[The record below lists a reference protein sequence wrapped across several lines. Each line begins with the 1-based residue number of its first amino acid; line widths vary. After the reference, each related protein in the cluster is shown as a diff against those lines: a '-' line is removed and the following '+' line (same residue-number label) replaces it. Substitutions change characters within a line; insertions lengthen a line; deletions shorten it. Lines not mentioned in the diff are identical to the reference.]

1 MLSRGLNR
9 GVCSD
14 WLKFIP
20 LDFDWL
26 MPRVKEK
33 IVFKTILIDFPIYS
47 GVRFANQPYLLLMV
61 GLHDSKVVIQSLL
74 LL

>member
-47 GVRFANQPYLLLMV
+47 GVRFTNQP
-61 GLHDSKVVIQSLL
+61 
-74 LL
+74 